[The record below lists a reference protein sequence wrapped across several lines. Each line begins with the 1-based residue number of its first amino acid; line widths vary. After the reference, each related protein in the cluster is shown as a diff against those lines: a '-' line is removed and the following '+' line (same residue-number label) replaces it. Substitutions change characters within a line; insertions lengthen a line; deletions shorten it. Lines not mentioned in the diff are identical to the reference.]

1 MLLDKRL
8 PLSYI
13 IKKSKKNFL
22 TVTAISIGIYL
33 IQQQL
38 ISFLP
43 SIPVSIPIFLGTA
56 ISLILSFN
64 LNQSYERW
72 WEARKVWGSIVN
84 DSRMLIIQIRSFDKR
99 NNTVLHQKMAFRQI
113 AWAYCLG
120 QSLRKDEPCGH
131 IEKFLTAHDLSALTE
146 HKNKPLALIDQH
158 SQDLKQLKEAG
169 DIEIFHHVQLDNT
182 LVRLID
188 SMGRAERINTTV
200 FPTTYSFFMHMLI
213 YIFITLLSIS
223 LSEIDGLFEIPM
235 LIIISVPFLM
245 LERTAKDMQ
254 DPFSGYA
261 TDTPV
266 TAIANTI
273 ETNLRQL
280 INNQNIP
287 EPSDTNGFYID

>member
-22 TVTAISIGIYL
+22 TVTAISVGIYL

-99 NNTVLHQKMAFRQI
+99 NNTLLHKKMAFRQI

-131 IEKFLTAHDLSALTE
+131 IEKFLTADDLSALTE

-287 EPSDTNGFYID
+287 EPADTSGFYVD

>member
-1 MLLDKRL
+1 MLLDKPL
-8 PLSYI
+8 PLNYI
-13 IKKSKKNFL
+13 AQKAKKHFL

-72 WEARKVWGSIVN
+72 WEARKIWGAIVN
-84 DSRMLIIQIRSFDKR
+84 DSRTLVLQIRAFDKG
-99 NNTVLHQKMAFRQI
+99 NNVQMQERIAFRQM

-131 IEKFLTAHDLSALTE
+131 IEKFLSPEDLAELSE
-146 HKNKPLALIDQH
+146 HKNKPLALLGQH
-158 SQDLKQLKEAG
+158 TRDLRQLKDAG
-169 DIEIFHHVQLDNT
+169 NLEIFHHVQIDSTIVKLM
-182 LVRLID
+182 D
-188 SMGRAERINTTV
+188 SMGAAERINSTV
-200 FPTTYSFFMHMLI
+200 FPTTYSFFLHMFI
-213 YIFITLLSIS
+213 YIFIILLSVS

-235 LIIISVPFLM
+235 LIIISVPFLL
-245 LERTAKDMQ
+245 LERTARDMQ

-266 TAIANTI
+266 TAIATTI

-280 INNQNIP
+280 IKNQDIP
-287 EPSDTNGFYID
+287 SPPDMTGFYVD